1 MIWSSA
7 NSNERRCKHRQK
19 HMLAIFDIAFPLQE
33 NVLSFCSHWRSVAIS
48 YFLYSLLS
56 RINFEYF
63 IGSQIAWIFFLCSFI
78 VFNRIKSK
86 DSCYCWYFNF
96 ILFQRATFSKS
107 FKYTCNWKPNL
118 ECTIGQHRNIT
129 TKYNFYLPSKP
140 GNFLFPPHGY
150 SSPFP
155 LQHRHLFMRAAANFL
170 RNSRHL

>member
-1 MIWSSA
+1 MQTSSEA
-7 NSNERRCKHRQK
+7 YACDIRYCFSSSRERTLFLLSLKICCNI
-19 HMLAIFDIAFPLQE
+19 LFPLFAFISHQFRIFHWFA
-33 NVLSFCSHWRSVAIS
+33 NRLDFFSLS
-48 YFLYSLLS
+48 
-56 RINFEYF
+56 
-63 IGSQIAWIFFLCSFI
+63 SF
-78 VFNRIKSK
+78 FNRIKSK